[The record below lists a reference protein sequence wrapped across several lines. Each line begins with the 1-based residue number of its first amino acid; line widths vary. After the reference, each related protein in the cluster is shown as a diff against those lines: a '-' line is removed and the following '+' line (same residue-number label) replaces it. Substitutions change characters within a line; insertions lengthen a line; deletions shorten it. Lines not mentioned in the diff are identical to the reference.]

1 MAPGKATFYRIIG
14 EANKGMGLGL
24 SDKVMRDL
32 SGFLSRRLAQAE
44 EVNKKWSNIA
54 LVRATCERQMK
65 DLDAELEKLQS
76 DCPHLSVKGM
86 EGECGTVTY
95 HCEACK
101 AEVVE

>member
-1 MAPGKATFYRIIG
+1 LIV
-14 EANKGMGLGL
+14 EANKGMALGL
-24 SDKVMRDL
+24 SEKTVRDL
-32 SGFLSRRLAQAE
+32 GGYLSRRLAQAD

-76 DCPHLSVKGM
+76 ECPHLAIKGM

-95 HCEACK
+95 HCESCK